1 MISDLDGDDMCFLW
15 DDMKTD
21 VVIQNQKKRVHNIKI
36 LNTVPLFLNPLICLS
51 NDLDVTSQMKMR
63 FFKFWYA
70 ISTYFHNIL
79 YFMGEQNEYFTF
91 SFNIL
96 FPAEK
101 IRNMLSNLHYLLV
114 MSLINRFGSS
124 EMCNRF
130 KLLIP

>member
-1 MISDLDGDDMCFLW
+1 
-15 DDMKTD
+15 MKAD

-63 FFKFWYA
+63 FLNSDTQFLH
-70 ISTYFHNIL
+70 ISIIYFISWEK
-79 YFMGEQNEYFTF
+79 YVTF

-101 IRNMLSNLHYLLV
+101 IRNMLSNLRYLLV